1 VRILLRRNRLRVFTR
16 TVSICNGKDD
26 KQDKEKQQ
34 QYVYDTCTN
43 ELVNFKPGEH
53 KRKMIF
59 FSSDKGGSEENI
71 RELPTGV
78 KPMTF

>member
-1 VRILLRRNRLRVFTR
+1 MHRLRVFTR

-26 KQDKEKQQ
+26 KRDKKK

-53 KRKMIF
+53 MRKMF
-59 FSSDKGGSEENI
+59 FFFPSVTKAARKKTSENFQQESN
-71 RELPTGV
+71 L
-78 KPMTF
+78 

>member
-1 VRILLRRNRLRVFTR
+1 MHRLRVFTR

-26 KQDKEKQQ
+26 KRDKKK

-53 KRKMIF
+53 MRKMIF
-59 FSSDKGGSEENI
+59 CSQ
-71 RELPTGV
+71 
-78 KPMTF
+78 

>member
-1 VRILLRRNRLRVFTR
+1 MISETKKKR
-16 TVSICNGKDD
+16 
-26 KQDKEKQQ
+26 
-34 QYVYDTCTN
+34 YVYDTCTN

-53 KRKMIF
+53 MRKMFF
-59 FSSDKGGSEENI
+59 FSVSDKGGSEENI

>member
-1 VRILLRRNRLRVFTR
+1 MISER
-16 TVSICNGKDD
+16 K
-26 KQDKEKQQ
+26 KK

-43 ELVNFKPGEH
+43 ELVIFKPGEH
-53 KRKMIF
+53 MRKMF
-59 FSSDKGGSEENI
+59 LFSVSDKGGSEENI

>member
-1 VRILLRRNRLRVFTR
+1 MHRLRVFTR

-26 KQDKEKQQ
+26 KQDKKK

-53 KRKMIF
+53 MRKMF
-59 FSSDKGGSEENI
+59 FFFPSVTKAARKKTSENFQQESN
-71 RELPTGV
+71 L
-78 KPMTF
+78 

>member
-1 VRILLRRNRLRVFTR
+1 MHRLRVFTR

-26 KQDKEKQQ
+26 KQDKKK

-53 KRKMIF
+53 MRKMF
-59 FSSDKGGSEENI
+59 FFPSVTKAARKKTSENFQQESN
-71 RELPTGV
+71 L
-78 KPMTF
+78 

>member
-1 VRILLRRNRLRVFTR
+1 MHRLRVFTR

-26 KQDKEKQQ
+26 KQDKKK

-53 KRKMIF
+53 TRKMFF
-59 FSSDKGGSEENI
+59 FSVSDKGGSEENI

>member
-1 VRILLRRNRLRVFTR
+1 MISET
-16 TVSICNGKDD
+16 K
-26 KQDKEKQQ
+26 K

-53 KRKMIF
+53 MRKKFF
-59 FSSDKGGSEENI
+59 FSVSDKGGSEENI